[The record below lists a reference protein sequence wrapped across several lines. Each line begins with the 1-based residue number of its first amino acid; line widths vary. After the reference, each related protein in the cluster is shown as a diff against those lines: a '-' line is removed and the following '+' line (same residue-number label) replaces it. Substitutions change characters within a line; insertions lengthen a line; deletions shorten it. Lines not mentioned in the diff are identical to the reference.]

1 MARGRDTWRAA
12 GDAAQC
18 GADLVPVDQCPHTQH
33 HHPGAAGGHQLPA
46 WLHHCLSL
54 CQEVHIVNKTED
66 RVEDLKIPYQIFG
79 ESLASLC
86 VLTVRGYKVSTQQ
99 VSSLNYVNVKIV

>member
-1 MARGRDTWRAA
+1 M
-12 GDAAQC
+12 
-18 GADLVPVDQCPHTQH
+18 
-33 HHPGAAGGHQLPA
+33 
-46 WLHHCLSL
+46 
-54 CQEVHIVNKTED
+54 HIINKTED

-99 VSSLNYVNVKIV
+99 VRNLNYVNVKRVEV

>member
-1 MARGRDTWRAA
+1 M
-12 GDAAQC
+12 
-18 GADLVPVDQCPHTQH
+18 
-33 HHPGAAGGHQLPA
+33 
-46 WLHHCLSL
+46 

-86 VLTVRGYKVSTQQ
+86 VLTVRGYKVTSQQ
-99 VSSLNYVNVKIV
+99 VRRLNYVNVKRVEV